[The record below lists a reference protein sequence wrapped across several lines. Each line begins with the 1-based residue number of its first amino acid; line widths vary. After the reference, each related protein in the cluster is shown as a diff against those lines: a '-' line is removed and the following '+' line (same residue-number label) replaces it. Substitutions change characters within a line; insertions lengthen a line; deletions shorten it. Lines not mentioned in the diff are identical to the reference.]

1 MDWKELPDH
10 ARVWIYQTDRPLST
24 DESASMKELSQD
36 FVDKW
41 SSHGSKMKAAFSL
54 QHERF
59 LIFFA
64 DERQAQA
71 SGCSIDSSV
80 HFVQSLEEQFDIDF
94 FNRMRVVYRSENGL
108 AHFDLPEVDQ
118 LLEKGTLN
126 PETMVFDCLL
136 TTKSEFSSSFEKS
149 FSKTWLSRYLAI

>member
-1 MDWKELPDH
+1 MDWKELADD
-10 ARVWIYQTDRPLST
+10 ARVWIYQADQPLSAA
-24 DESASMKELSQD
+24 ECASIKELSQD

-41 SSHGSKMKAAFSL
+41 SSHGSQMKAAFSL
-54 QHERF
+54 LHERF

-80 HFVQSLEEQFDIDF
+80 HFVQSLEERFEINF
-94 FNRMRVVYRSENGL
+94 FNRMRVVYRSEDGL
-108 AHFDLPEVDQ
+108 AYFDLPDLDQ

-126 PETMVFDCLL
+126 SETLVFDCLVS
-136 TTKSEFSSSFEKS
+136 TKSDFSNSFEKS
-149 FSKTWLSRYLAI
+149 FSKTWLSRYLAR